1 MANRARRL
9 ISRSSEKETLLTCT
23 GQERQ
28 PVWSPDGTRIV
39 WLSASSP
46 LTALK
51 VMNADGSSAETI
63 ASASGAPDDLM
74 WGDPAWSSDNWIAFV
89 VAQNSNS
96 GTCFKTRLD
105 KMRPDGSARTQV
117 TDGGPNCTPAGM
129 QQSGDADPGFS
140 ADGKTIYTSRGFPVA
155 PAGATLGMTER
166 KLYAVSS
173 DAWYPGKPET
183 DLSLPSQPSCIEGVP
198 KGSPDGTRVLLFR
211 ACFDATPVNG
221 IFVTDTASSYRTKIT
236 DGFGADWNSAAA
248 PGPQINSGA
257 VVIHAGVSP
266 AVSPG
271 SLVDIYGTNMAV
283 ASASAPAGANLP
295 FTLGGVQVLVNSSTA
310 PLLYVSAK
318 QIIFQV
324 PYQTNIGIASV
335 VVVSNNSASAAA
347 LMTVQQAAPSILTY
361 GANRAVAINPD
372 NTLNAAGNGAKPG
385 SVLVLYLMG
394 SGPLDNPIATG
405 SVAPPSPLSREALT
419 TTVSVGGASA
429 LVQFAGMAPGFVG
442 LVQMNFVVPNLQP
455 GDYPMQV
462 TIGGTVSNQ
471 PLVTVY
477 E

>member
-335 VVVSNNSASAAA
+335 VVVSNNSASGAEHPDLWRESRRGNQSGQHIERCRERSQTGQRAGA
-347 LMTVQQAAPSILTY
+347 LSHGLRTAGQSDCNRVRGATVA
-361 GANRAVAINPD
+361 AVARSPD
-372 NTLNAAGNGAKPG
+372 NHCF
-385 SVLVLYLMG
+385 SRRRQR
-394 SGPLDNPIATG
+394 
-405 SVAPPSPLSREALT
+405 PSPIRRD
-419 TTVSVGGASA
+419 GARFCWSGA
-429 LVQFAGMAPGFVG
+429 DELRGA
-442 LVQMNFVVPNLQP
+442 
-455 GDYPMQV
+455 
-462 TIGGTVSNQ
+462 
-471 PLVTVY
+471 
-477 E
+477 